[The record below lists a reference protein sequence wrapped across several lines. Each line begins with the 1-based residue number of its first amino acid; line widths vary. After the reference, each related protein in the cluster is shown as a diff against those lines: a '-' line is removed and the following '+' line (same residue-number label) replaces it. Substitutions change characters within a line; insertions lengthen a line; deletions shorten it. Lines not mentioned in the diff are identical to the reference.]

1 MKTIAEKTT
10 KSGAVMGR
18 PVKWPQ
24 EHPVWRQI
32 VHMVSEGQSLSTVL
46 NTNKSLPDWSLFYAM
61 MAQDPEL
68 RQAYEKA
75 TQDRADKLVD
85 EILSIADE
93 EMPEGLEGA
102 SASAWV
108 QRKRMQVDARK
119 WIAAKFRPKLYGDR
133 VDFTVVDERISVLT
147 ALNAAKTRVLK
158 DSSNI
163 VDVDAKPSTNGTVD
177 ILQTPL
183 C

>member
-1 MKTIAEKTT
+1 
-10 KSGAVMGR
+10 MGR

-24 EHPVWRQI
+24 EHPVWLEI
-32 VHMVSEGQSLSTVL
+32 VHMVSEGKALSTVL
-46 NTNKSLPDWSLFYAM
+46 SSDKRLPDWVTFYRM
-61 MAQDPEL
+61 VAQDPEL

-93 EMPEGLEGA
+93 EMPEGLEGS

-119 WIAAKFRPKLYGDR
+119 WIASKFRPKLYGDR

-147 ALNAAKTRVLK
+147 ALNQAKARVLT

-163 VDVDAKPSTNGTVD
+163 VDVDVKPSTNSASHVP
-177 ILQTPL
+177 QTPL